1 MLKVCLFLLGWL
13 TGHIWVVHHW
23 LWLRTQWLYTPIV
36 WMPPW
41 CHYGAEGL
49 EDIRR
54 ITGFS
59 PLCKTL
65 PTTTK
70 VSMQKTSFLY
80 LLSGL
85 YLCQK
90 VLSAF
95 GCVFLLQIIW
105 SRKSLIRVHSS
116 LLDLTDSRAS
126 QGGNQV
132 EPSQEALLCP
142 TTSFLIS
149 NLNIHCNVSFQFPG
163 NKNLYTYRIMQ

>member
-95 GCVFLLQIIW
+95 GVCIFTPNNLIKKIPHKSSQQLAWFNWFQSQ
-105 SRKSLIRVHSS
+105 SRR
-116 LLDLTDSRAS
+116 
-126 QGGNQV
+126 
-132 EPSQEALLCP
+132 
-142 TTSFLIS
+142 
-149 NLNIHCNVSFQFPG
+149 
-163 NKNLYTYRIMQ
+163 